1 MADKSDEE
9 IIKEV
14 GLEASDELNEQETL
28 DQLSLTDDKDENL
41 LSPINERDK
50 DSKNRDDNVI
60 ENEDRDG
67 IEKTKKGE
75 DTIEENS
82 EPVQKKQP
90 KIYKI
95 LLSLAAFLI
104 LILIT
109 GGVLYL
115 TGFFDSKPIQPIEK
129 KTVTK
134 NVVEE
139 IDFDTNE
146 INKKRLNKKL
156 TSLTKHEIMNKEEL
170 ESEENKIKEE
180 ERKKKEAEEKE
191 RLEKKQKEEA
201 LVAAQLVK
209 LEEEK
214 KALEN
219 QQKIIKEEQEKFLQL
234 QIQAKEELAQA
245 QAKLLEELN
254 NTKGMSKNKQ
264 EQPYANETTE
274 AIEEL
279 SNQEEDLI
287 NNSFLSFINV
297 ATIKGELYK
306 SYLDKA
312 QKHYKNISICRDNKN
327 RIEIYFGP
335 FYSSKERKKVFDN
348 LLEDGFKES
357 YLIDFTNEE
366 YNKRCKY

>member
-14 GLEASDELNEQETL
+14 GLEASNELNEQETL
-28 DQLSLTDDKDENL
+28 NQLSLDNEKDENL
-41 LSPINERDK
+41 LSPINEREADSN
-50 DSKNRDDNVI
+50 SKNDNVI
-60 ENEDRDG
+60 ENEDRD
-67 IEKTKKGE
+67 ETEETKNN
-75 DTIEENS
+75 IEEDS
-82 EPVQKKQP
+82 ETVQKKQP
-90 KIYKI
+90 KMYKI
-95 LLSLAAFLI
+95 LLIVVGFLI
-104 LILIT
+104 LVLIT

-115 TGFFDSKPIQPIEK
+115 TGFFDSKPIKIVEK
-129 KTVTK
+129 STVTK
-134 NVVEE
+134 NIIEE
-139 IDFDTNE
+139 INFDTDE

-170 ESEENKIKEE
+170 ELEENRIKEE
-180 ERKKKEAEEKE
+180 ERKKQEAEEKE

-201 LVAAQLVK
+201 LVAAQLAK

-254 NTKGMSKNKQ
+254 NTKEIANHKQ
-264 EQPYANETTE
+264 VQPYTEETTE
-274 AIEEL
+274 TVVEL

-306 SYLDKA
+306 SYLDKV
-312 QKHYKNISICRDNKN
+312 QKYAKNISICRDNKN
-327 RIEIYFGP
+327 RIEIFFGP
-335 FYSSKERKKVFDN
+335 FYSSKERQKVFNN
-348 LLEDGFKES
+348 LIEDGFKES